1 MTERDK
7 YICAIWNRLTLRD
20 QLEQLAE
27 EAAELSQAALKLIRA
42 RELSGNKTP
51 VSAEDAQAA
60 LEEEVIDVLIAFD
73 TVFNCDFDALM
84 DAMRNSPKWQRW
96 AERLGTAHGR
106 EEAQS

>member
-1 MTERDK
+1 VTERDK

-42 RELSGNKTP
+42 RDLSTNKTP
-51 VSAEDAQAA
+51 VSADEAQEA

-73 TVFNCDFDALM
+73 TVFGCDFDDLI
-84 DAMRNSPKWQRW
+84 DAMRNSPKWERW
-96 AERLGTAHGR
+96 AKRLGTAHGR